1 MEFEYEPAK
10 SAANKDKHGIDFE
23 DARTLWR
30 DDDGITLEA
39 SFVAETPYLLVAVL
53 DEKLWTAVH
62 TIQNANIRIISVRRA
77 RQDETEAYR
86 NNLGRRV

>member
-30 DDDGITLEA
+30 DDDLFEIEA
-39 SFVAETPYLLVAVL
+39 RSDVEPRFFAIGRIG
-53 DEKLWTAVH
+53 DIIWTAVCAFR
-62 TIQNANIRIISVRRA
+62 NGRIRIISVRRA
-77 RQDETEAYR
+77 RKGEAEAYEA
-86 NNLGRRV
+86 NLGS